1 LRALGNTWLLP
12 DVHTLQRSSAAQQ
25 VLNYCNL
32 SFPSLQPVVG
42 MLWLSCCLRRSA
54 YLLTAKLTFSSAA
67 AGLVLAGTAA
77 DLAAAFHTREDLR
90 GIISSAL
97 VRMCK
102 QARAVALAAA
112 QGSVD
117 ASAKT
122 LAAIQQL
129 GLVSGTA
136 AAIPGAGRGEDEAP
150 DDDEQQQQ
158 AGSDDED
165 DEEEYGGQQQQ
176 QQQRGSKAT
185 GLGGRR
191 RGAAADDEDAGPD
204 AAASAPAAF
213 TADVALAQLGA
224 LRALSLKWLR
234 LMCKVFIEVRGVT
247 GFW

>member
-1 LRALGNTWLLP
+1 M
-12 DVHTLQRSSAAQQ
+12 
-25 VLNYCNL
+25 VL
-32 SFPSLQPVVG
+32 VG
-42 MLWLSCCLRRSA
+42 I
-54 YLLTAKLTFSSAA
+54 
-67 AGLVLAGTAA
+67 AA

-102 QARAVALAAA
+102 QARAVALAAS
-112 QGSVD
+112 QGSLD
-117 ASAKT
+117 ASAET

-136 AAIPGAGRGEDEAP
+136 AAIPGAGKGEDEAA
-150 DDDEQQQQ
+150 DDDDQQQQQ

-165 DEEEYGGQQQQ
+165 DDEEYGGQQQQ
-176 QQQRGSKAT
+176 QNQRGSKAA

-191 RGAAADDEDAGPD
+191 RGAATDEEDAGPD

-234 LMCKVFIEVRGVT
+234 LMCKVFIEVRV
-247 GFW
+247 

>member
-1 LRALGNTWLLP
+1 
-12 DVHTLQRSSAAQQ
+12 
-25 VLNYCNL
+25 
-32 SFPSLQPVVG
+32 
-42 MLWLSCCLRRSA
+42 
-54 YLLTAKLTFSSAA
+54 
-67 AGLVLAGTAA
+67 LVLAGIAA

-122 LAAIQQL
+122 RAAIQQL

-136 AAIPGAGRGEDEAP
+136 AAIPAAGRGEDEAA
-150 DDDEQQQQ
+150 DENEQQQQ

-165 DEEEYGGQQQQ
+165 DEEEYGQQQQ
-176 QQQRGSKAT
+176 QQNQRGGKAA
-185 GLGGRR
+185 GMGGRR
-191 RGAAADDEDAGPD
+191 RGAAAVDEEDAGPD
-204 AAASAPAAF
+204 AATSAPAAF

-234 LMCKVFIEVRGVT
+234 LMCKVFIEVRV
-247 GFW
+247 